1 MSFRECYFS
10 VFSISLFFIEITRQI
25 SGHDGFISTGTA
37 NLISSPTFHRSR
49 RPAYREYLSIKSPLS
64 RLISG
69 LRFRQNRQ
77 VGQVYPTSRLSG
89 PDFFGTHLPK
99 NEKYPRDSISREFP
113 TSYPLSIS
121 PFPVRTI
128 ERVESTLAKIFVRF
142 FLIIYI
148 FSLINSHVKDKSQI
162 HWTNSFIF
170 KMSILFISRG
180 MESILAKIFVQF
192 FSINSYLYIISIFSL
207 INFHVQDKS

>member
-121 PFPVRTI
+121 PFPARLSNHRKSRKYACKNI
-128 ERVESTLAKIFVRF
+128 CSILSNNFYF
-142 FLIIYI
+142 FL
-148 FSLINSHVKDKSQI
+148 N
-162 HWTNSFIF
+162 
-170 KMSILFISRG
+170 
-180 MESILAKIFVQF
+180 QF
-192 FSINSYLYIISIFSL
+192 PPRER
-207 INFHVQDKS
+207 

>member
-64 RLISG
+64 QLISG

-99 NEKYPRDSISREFP
+99 NEKYPRDSRSLANSRHLI
-113 TSYPLSIS
+113 LSLS
-121 PFPVRTI
+121 LPFLLVSRII

-142 FLIIYI
+142 FLIIFI
-148 FSLINSHVKDKSQI
+148 FSLINFLHVKDKSQI
-162 HWTNSFIF
+162 H
-170 KMSILFISRG
+170 
-180 MESILAKIFVQF
+180 
-192 FSINSYLYIISIFSL
+192 
-207 INFHVQDKS
+207 